1 MSDMDKSIMKFNEL
15 FNRLNNEDKDLVS
28 SNLYKKT
35 RSIDKE
41 IKLASKYPNLSH
53 YARKRIGA

>member
-1 MSDMDKSIMKFNEL
+1 MDKSIMKFNEL